1 MEKSQ
6 RVTNAELWPSSEY
19 MWQNIRIIDNSESLL
34 KLQYQEFFTETLYLY
49 IIVLFAPEIELNL
62 RPTPIPPP
70 GQQDSMRPKSP
81 AL

>member
-19 MWQNIRIIDNSESLL
+19 MWQNIWIIDNSESLL
-34 KLQYQEFFTETLYLY
+34 KLQYQEFFIETLYLD
-49 IIVLFAPEIELNL
+49 IIVLFAPETELNL

-70 GQQDSMRPKSP
+70 AQQDSMRPKSP
-81 AL
+81 AP